1 MNSYS
6 NFYVPK
12 GIKTIMR
19 RKKKGC
25 ITMLKIIVE
34 RKTVES
40 YKNLMKSVNKDLE
53 LGLTEKDFEEKI
65 PEVNKK
71 GYRVI
76 NNDDQIE
83 ITIKDG
89 YFEKIFELYEEY
101 IPTIFTAAKS
111 LIQLLTKFGARVD
124 KIMKVFD
131 EDVEENKDQEA
142 K

>member
-1 MNSYS
+1 MNKAIQIST
-6 NFYVPK
+6 FPK
-12 GIKTIMR
+12 GIKFTSVEK
-19 RKKKGC
+19 RKDN
-25 ITMLKIIVE
+25 IMLKIIVE

-71 GYRVI
+71 GYRVV

>member
-1 MNSYS
+1 MAIQIST
-6 NFYVPK
+6 FPK
-12 GIKTIMR
+12 GIKFTSVEK
-19 RKKKGC
+19 RKDN
-25 ITMLKIIVE
+25 IMLKIIVE

-71 GYRVI
+71 GYRVV

>member
-1 MNSYS
+1 
-6 NFYVPK
+6 
-12 GIKTIMR
+12 
-19 RKKKGC
+19 
-25 ITMLKIIVE
+25 MLKIIVE

-71 GYRVI
+71 GYRVV